1 MKTFDEL
8 KEFIEIKA
16 AAYQNV
22 DEGECYENVWECDV
36 IQSQV
41 ANEVII
47 FAAADGLTLK
57 TVDLSLYIE
66 NISKQV
72 DDFDSQAAW
81 EEWSNEW
88 SEQADDYE
96 WQIEMEMLAL
106 SEKEELPT
114 QTQLIYKFW
123 QSTFWPDSDLENS
136 NGI

>member
-8 KEFIEIKA
+8 KKFIEIKA
-16 AAYQNV
+16 AAFQAV

-47 FAAADGLTLK
+47 FAAADGLILK
-57 TVDLSLYIE
+57 TVDLSLYIK
-66 NISKQV
+66 NISKTV
-72 DDFDSQAAW
+72 DDFDNETAW

-88 SEQADDYE
+88 FEQADDYE

-106 SEKEELPT
+106 ADKQELPA
-114 QTQLIYKFW
+114 QTQVIYEFW
-123 QSTFWPDSDLENS
+123 QSTFWPDSVLDKS

>member
-8 KEFIEIKA
+8 KKFIEIKA
-16 AAYQNV
+16 APFQAV

-41 ANEVII
+41 ANEIII
-47 FAAADGLTLK
+47 FAAADGLILK
-57 TVDLSLYIE
+57 TVDLSLYIK
-66 NISKQV
+66 NWSKAV
-72 DDFDSQAAW
+72 DDFDNEAAW

-88 SEQADDYE
+88 FEQADDYE

-106 SEKEELPT
+106 ADKQELPAK
-114 QTQLIYKFW
+114 TQLIYEFW
-123 QSTFWPDSDLENS
+123 QSTFWPDSVLDKS

>member
-22 DEGECYENVWECDV
+22 DEGECYENVWECDL

-57 TVDLSLYIE
+57 TVDLSLY
-66 NISKQV
+66 
-72 DDFDSQAAW
+72 
-81 EEWSNEW
+81 
-88 SEQADDYE
+88 
-96 WQIEMEMLAL
+96 
-106 SEKEELPT
+106 
-114 QTQLIYKFW
+114 
-123 QSTFWPDSDLENS
+123 
-136 NGI
+136 